1 MIRIFPEDWG
11 PSLWQSM
18 EHIALH
24 YPVDPSIEEKEW
36 YLNFF
41 NSLVWTIPCDEC
53 AEHYLENIKK
63 NPPKMNNRFE
73 LVSWLIQIHN
83 EVNIKND
90 KPRFTLNDF
99 LFKYNLILRDLFE

>member
-1 MIRIFPEDWG
+1 
-11 PSLWQSM
+11 
-18 EHIALH
+18 
-24 YPVDPSIEEKEW
+24 
-36 YLNFF
+36 
-41 NSLVWTIPCDEC
+41 
-53 AEHYLENIKK
+53 
-63 NPPKMNNRFE
+63 MNNRFE